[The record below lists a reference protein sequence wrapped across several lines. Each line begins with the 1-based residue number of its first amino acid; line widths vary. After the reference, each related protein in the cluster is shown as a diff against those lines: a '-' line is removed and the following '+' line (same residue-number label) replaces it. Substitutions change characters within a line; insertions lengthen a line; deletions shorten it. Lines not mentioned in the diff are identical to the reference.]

1 MPKWTALEHPGSG
14 AAVDADTLAIGDE
27 AVASGVPPALLQLV
41 SCDRLLRCCA
51 GARSSPQGGSQ
62 GHAGYVPARCRR
74 VVEFSKAYAE
84 QTSANT
90 GLWATTVESGCIT
103 RDGTAKR

>member
-27 AVASGVPPALLQLV
+27 AVRSGVPPALLQLF

-51 GARSSPQGGSQ
+51 GARWRFRK
-62 GHAGYVPARCRR
+62 A
-74 VVEFSKAYAE
+74 VVK
-84 QTSANT
+84 
-90 GLWATTVESGCIT
+90 GT
-103 RDGTAKR
+103 RGTCLRDADSR